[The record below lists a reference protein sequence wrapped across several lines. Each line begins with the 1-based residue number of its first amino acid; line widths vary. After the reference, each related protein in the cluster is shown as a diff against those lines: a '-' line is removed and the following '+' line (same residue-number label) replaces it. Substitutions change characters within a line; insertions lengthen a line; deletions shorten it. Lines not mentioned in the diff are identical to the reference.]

1 MKKIIALAL
10 VSIMVMAAPLAA
22 MAAAPVNLQTKGAP
36 VVFGAKAAPYITDAG
51 DTMVPLSYLD
61 SLGIWTGWNAQT
73 GTATLINGKLVTAT
87 ATSTAVDGAA
97 TAFNLNLTVTDNI
110 PFIKL
115 RSVSNIFNLSLAWN
129 GDTRT
134 VNVTNTLSKPVAA
147 KKELILATTTSTQD
161 SGLLDFLL
169 PEFEKDTGIVV
180 KTVSVG
186 SGAAIKMGSDGEA
199 DLMLVHSK
207 SQELDAMKAGDAVSR
222 HELMY
227 NDFIIV
233 GPEGDPAGVRAAE
246 GDALKAFKAIY
257 DSGLPFV
264 SRGDKSG
271 TDTLEKSLW
280 VAAGVTPDPKNYL
293 EAATGMLATLTIAE
307 QRNGYTVTD
316 RATYLKNQDKLSLP
330 ILCEGDS
337 LLLNQYSV
345 MVVNP
350 NKNNMINV
358 LSALQFSDW
367 LISAKGQELI
377 NAYGVE
383 EYGKPLFFANFK
395 PAY

>member
-1 MKKIIALAL
+1 MKKVIALAL
-10 VSIMVMAAPLAA
+10 VSIMLLGIPLAA
-22 MAAAPVNLQTKGAP
+22 MAAAPVNLRIKGAA
-36 VVFGAKAAPYITDAG
+36 VSFSDKTAPYITDSG
-51 DTMVPLSYLD
+51 DTMVPLSFLD

-73 GTATLINGKLVTAT
+73 QTATLINGKSASAT
-87 ATSTAVDGAA
+87 AFATSVDGAA
-97 TAFNLNLTVTDNI
+97 SAFNLNLTVTSSI
-110 PFIKL
+110 PFVKL
-115 RSVSNIFNLSLAWN
+115 RSVSNIYNLGLEWN
-129 GDTRT
+129 GGTRT
-134 VNVTNTLSKPVAA
+134 VNVVNTLVKPVAA

-180 KTVSVG
+180 KTISVG

-199 DLMLVHSK
+199 DVLLVHSK
-207 SQELDAMKAGDAVSR
+207 SQELDAMKAGDAISR

-233 GPEGDPAGVRAAE
+233 GPEDDPAGVKAAG
-246 GDALKAFKAIY
+246 GDALKAFKAIF

-280 VAAGVTPDPKNYL
+280 AAAGITPDPKNYL

-316 RATYLKNQDKLSLP
+316 RATYLKNRDKLSLP
-330 ILCEGDS
+330 ILCEGDA

-350 NKNNMINV
+350 NKNDLINV

-367 LISAKGQELI
+367 LISAKGQGLI

-383 EYGKPLFFANFK
+383 DFGNPLFFANFMSE
-395 PAY
+395 Y